1 MRCRDLTE
9 PDVKLEVSVY
19 EFILQGGVV
28 MFVLLGCSVLA
39 LTIIFER
46 SWSLRRAAVL
56 PMKDINA
63 IEKAV
68 LAGKVDDAV
77 EACRKRNT
85 AMSRILWVAL
95 KNRGVQRPVMKEIL
109 EEAGRQ
115 EVAHLDRYIGVLGLI
130 AAISPLLG
138 LLGTVIG
145 MIEVF
150 SVISIEGVGK
160 ADVLAGG
167 ISKALNT
174 TAAGLTVAIPS
185 LVAYRFFEAKVSR
198 FVIEIE
204 HHALRFVE
212 LLKGER

>member
-1 MRCRDLTE
+1 
-9 PDVKLEVSVY
+9 VY

-28 MFVLLGCSVLA
+28 MFVLLGCSILA

-46 SWSLRRAAVL
+46 SWSLRRSVVL
-56 PMKDINA
+56 PTRDIDV

-68 LAGKVDDAV
+68 LAGEVEEAVDV
-77 EACRKRNT
+77 CRNRNT

-95 KNRGVQRPVMKEIL
+95 KNRGVRRPVLKEIL
-109 EEAGRQ
+109 EETGRQ
-115 EVAHLDRYIGVLGLI
+115 EVAHLERYIGILGLI

-174 TAAGLTVAIPS
+174 TAAGLTVAIPA
-185 LVAYRFFEAKVSR
+185 LVAYRFFEARVNR
-198 FVIEIE
+198 FVVDIEQ
-204 HHALRFVE
+204 HALRFVD